1 MMLGGENRGC
11 ARSQPITH
19 IRRGRSIVQ
28 MVDNNRDRVIRLTS
42 RACQGKGDNILR
54 TSAVFDEKLDPE
66 TVAVDPVRYIAPPY

>member
-28 MVDNNRDRVIRLTS
+28 MVDNNRDRVIRVTS
-42 RACQGKGDNILR
+42 RACHGKGDSIVL
-54 TSAVFDEKLDPE
+54 TEAVFDEKLDPE
-66 TVAVDPVRYIAPPY
+66 TVAVDPERYIAAPY